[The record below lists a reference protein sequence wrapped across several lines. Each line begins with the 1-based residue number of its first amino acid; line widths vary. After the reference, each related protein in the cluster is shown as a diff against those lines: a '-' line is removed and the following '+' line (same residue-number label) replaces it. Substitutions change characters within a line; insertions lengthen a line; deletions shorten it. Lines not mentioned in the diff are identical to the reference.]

1 MKFDYYLFVHKTK
14 TICPKYLKIA
24 HLSENIAIFYV
35 INLQNNRMSSFGF
48 MVQTIFP
55 VKMGVEID

>member
-24 HLSENIAIFYV
+24 HLSENIAISYV
-35 INLQNNRMSSFGF
+35 MNLQHNQVSSFGF
-48 MVQTIFP
+48 MDETNFQ
-55 VKMGVEID
+55 VKMGVHID